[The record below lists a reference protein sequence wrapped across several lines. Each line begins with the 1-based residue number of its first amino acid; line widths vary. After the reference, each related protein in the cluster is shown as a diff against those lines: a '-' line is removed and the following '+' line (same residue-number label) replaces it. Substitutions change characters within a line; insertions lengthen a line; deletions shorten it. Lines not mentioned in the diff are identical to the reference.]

1 MTAMGG
7 RLLRSAAEVAYRLGL
22 GPMPSETPDARLIE
36 LVEGSSHPTPGR
48 ALDLGCGTGRN
59 LLYLAA
65 QGWDATGVEMVA
77 RAVAV
82 TRGAAAARGLPT
94 RVLHGD
100 VTRPE
105 ELAAGDGYTLLMDG
119 GCYHMVPAHR
129 RDAYAESVTRV
140 AAPGATLLVVG
151 FAHGRFAGAGVT
163 EEELRGRLPAW
174 EMVDAA
180 PVPGAE
186 MQGYVR
192 GPAVVRTALARGWLR
207 AWRYQ
212 LRRRGATSG

>member
-1 MTAMGG
+1 
-7 RLLRSAAEVAYRLGL
+7 
-22 GPMPSETPDARLIE
+22 
-36 LVEGSSHPTPGR
+36 
-48 ALDLGCGTGRN
+48 
-59 LLYLAA
+59 
-65 QGWDATGVEMVA
+65 
-77 RAVAV
+77 
-82 TRGAAAARGLPT
+82 
-94 RVLHGD
+94 
-100 VTRPE
+100 
-105 ELAAGDGYTLLMDG
+105 
-119 GCYHMVPAHR
+119 
-129 RDAYAESVTRV
+129 
-140 AAPGATLLVVG
+140 VG

-163 EEELRGRLPAW
+163 EEELRGRLPPW